1 MGILLATYIGKE
13 RVGRWY
19 KGVEPFAFMLM
30 ANKEYNI
37 FIEEYSDYIETLVF
51 NKKGTKLRVIIKYEN
66 YSSLRKEWKLAEKN
80 DALISQCLTTFS

>member
-13 RVGRWY
+13 QVGRWR

-30 ANKEYNI
+30 TNKEYNI
-37 FIEEYSDYIETLVF
+37 FIEEYSDYVETLVF

-66 YSSLRKEWKLAEKN
+66 YSRLREEWKLAEKN
-80 DALISQCLTTFS
+80 DALISQCLTTFP